1 MKSHQITYQLRSLI
15 PSLLIFIIFI
25 FSGFDK
31 NLSAQGWTFTA
42 TLTYA
47 GPCGAYT
54 PYIAPVTFPPVI
66 PTRSDCESLR
76 QLIMSYEASSPI
88 YNDDNQYIGMCRVFY
103 TCTPCSGSDIVANF
117 ELDYN
122 TPGYVS
128 IDGLMQ
134 GNSFFSPHQSQEI
147 ENWINNYLQ
156 RMQSLGNPV
165 NIENLL
171 PIQDIPLTG
180 DNEFDQFYFNQL
192 NELELSLPQNEPAN
206 NIAPLTVN
214 ASVPEIT
221 GSTVQ
226 LLTTSEQISQRDE
239 WWNNMG
245 FNEPQQVGSNQY
257 IDESG
262 TMQAGT
268 SVGEAALL
276 TALGQAPGLPG
287 LIGDFMLNTTNETI
301 SGIQGVVNN
310 LANGNDNQALENANN
325 LPGQVVINAT
335 GTTAVNAITGQ
346 VTGFISKPVLGLVNG
361 AETVYGYTSTALDFW
376 NNLTGKK

>member
-1 MKSHQITYQLRSLI
+1 MNSHQITYQLRSLI

-47 GPCGAYT
+47 GPCGSYT
-54 PYIAPVTFPPVI
+54 PYIQPITFPPSI
-66 PTRSDCESLR
+66 PTQSDCESLR
-76 QLIMSYEASSPI
+76 QLIMSYEVSTPI

-122 TPGYVS
+122 APGYVS

-134 GNSFFSPHQSQEI
+134 GNAFFSPHQSQEI

-165 NIENLL
+165 NMENLL
-171 PIQDIPLTG
+171 PIQDFPLTG

-192 NELELSLPQNEPAN
+192 NELETTLPVNEPNNSNTAAN
-206 NIAPLTVN
+206 VN
-214 ASVPEIT
+214 TSEPDIT

-245 FNEPQQVGSNQY
+245 FNETQQVGTNQY

-262 TMQAGT
+262 TIPAGT

-287 LIGDFMLNTTNETI
+287 IIGDFMLNTTNETI

-310 LANGNDNQALENANN
+310 LASGNDNQALESANN

-335 GTTAVNAITGQ
+335 STTAVNAITGQ
-346 VTGFISKPVLGLVNG
+346 VTGFITKPVLGLVHG